1 MQQSESIRMI
11 VATHKKYRMPEDS
24 MYFPLRVGG
33 SGKSIGYTGD
43 DSGENISATNS
54 RLCELTG
61 VYWAWKNLDADYVGL
76 THYRRHFTAKPFW
89 VRLGKNKFDCVLTQT
104 ELEPILKE
112 YDFILPKKREYGI
125 ESLYSHYI
133 HLPYAH
139 EKDLLVLREVIK
151 EKEPNYLQAF
161 DTVMKRSHA
170 HMFNMFI
177 MKKNLFDQY
186 CAWVFPIL
194 LEADRRV
201 DVSEYTPMETRAV
214 AYLGEFML
222 DIWNEQQK
230 IPYKELAV
238 MFMEKQNWLFKIGNF
253 LIRKFGNK

>member
-1 MQQSESIRMI
+1 
-11 VATHKKYRMPEDS
+11 
-24 MYFPLRVGG
+24 
-33 SGKSIGYTGD
+33 
-43 DSGENISATNS
+43 
-54 RLCELTG
+54 
-61 VYWAWKNLDADYVGL
+61 
-76 THYRRHFTAKPFW
+76 
-89 VRLGKNKFDCVLTQT
+89 
-104 ELEPILKE
+104 
-112 YDFILPKKREYGI
+112 
-125 ESLYSHYI
+125 
-133 HLPYAH
+133 
-139 EKDLLVLREVIK
+139 
-151 EKEPNYLQAF
+151 
-161 DTVMKRSHA
+161 
-170 HMFNMFI
+170 MFNMFI